1 MKRNSFLGNLGI
13 DLLRKR
19 SKSIPKGNSFLRFL
33 STLHSL
39 ALQLN
44 TTATPEEERYT
55 FPSMVNCSNLSAET
69 SITQLL

>member
-44 TTATPEEERYT
+44 TTTTPEERYT
-55 FPSMVNCSNLSAET
+55 FPSMLNCSNLSAET

>member
-55 FPSMVNCSNLSAET
+55 FPSINCSNLSAET